1 MSVEPKSAFT
11 TANLIGCIVAV
22 AVAVA
27 AVAVVTYV
35 PTISPG

>member
-22 AVAVA
+22 AVA

-35 PTISPG
+35 PTISRG

>member
-22 AVAVA
+22 AVA
-27 AVAVVTYV
+27 AVVTYV
-35 PTISPG
+35 PTISRG